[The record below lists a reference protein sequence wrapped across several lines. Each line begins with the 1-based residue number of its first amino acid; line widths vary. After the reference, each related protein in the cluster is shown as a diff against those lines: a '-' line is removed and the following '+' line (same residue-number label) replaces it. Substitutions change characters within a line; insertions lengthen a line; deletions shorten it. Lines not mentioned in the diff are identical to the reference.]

1 MEILRSQT
9 IASVEVTDIQ
19 VTEDELTV
27 LETALTLALHTL
39 GTDELEQRFGA
50 SRDEIEALCNDLH
63 AGLRRGAREIH
74 KPVLA

>member
-1 MEILRSQT
+1 MEILRHHT
-9 IASVEVTDIQ
+9 IASVEVMDIQ
-19 VTEDELTV
+19 IMEDELTV

-50 SRDEIEALCNDLH
+50 SRDEIEALCSDLH
-63 AGLRRGAREIH
+63 AGLGHRAQETH

>member
-19 VTEDELTV
+19 ATEDELIV
-27 LETALTLALHTL
+27 LETALTFALHTL

-50 SRDEIEALCNDLH
+50 SRDEIEALRDDLH
-63 AGLRRGAREIH
+63 AGLRRGAQESR